1 VIKKEKILKILGW
14 AAFAVSAS
22 AFFLPVVNPD
32 VFWHLSAGKYA
43 AEHLAP
49 PRFDFLSWPAA
60 GKEWVDFEWGAQLL
74 YYLAWKAG
82 GFKALLVFKGLLL
95 CLVLAVFRGLA
106 LLYGRAALLPLVL
119 PLLAAAL
126 AGASD
131 LRPEN
136 FSLLFFALTLYGLEK
151 LRLKKLVPGR
161 KVLFLSFLFFALWIN
176 LDPGCFYGLALI
188 GLYAAGEFF
197 SERLSSIRG
206 GKPGRPLLSLEYLK
220 LFLLGL
226 AATLVNPYGP
236 ALYPVIAAHGLRS
249 PVPGGHL
256 GVWAAST
263 FGNPHF
269 WPYLLLLAGGSSG
282 LLLFFLRRRHAV
294 YPHLAGLLFFIWA
307 SAGYS
312 GNIPFF
318 VISGLAFALAL
329 PWELPHFSRRDP
341 LFVVGAACGA
351 CLVLW
356 FYASFIWPHY
366 TGKAPVFRAS
376 SGNLARFL
384 KANKKE
390 LSGLRLYNHGDWGGW
405 LGWEL
410 APAYKVFMDGRYL
423 FKEKAGE
430 LAADSRGYRRW
441 SGLIDKYKFDL
452 MLITLNEPLIPITQ
466 RLADGRVELF
476 WRPAYLFYLPKK
488 DWAVVY
494 WDYRVAALVRRSAV
508 PAAWVAAREYLYL
521 RPTDVPNLA
530 SPVLAGEIPLSG
542 LDRELALYLGSH
554 PGGKEAPSNTSLV
567 NFCRLLKEA
576 CAKKGA
582 KCLL

>member
-1 VIKKEKILKILGW
+1 MIEKEKILKILGW

-49 PRFDFLSWPAA
+49 PRFDFLSWPSA
-60 GKEWVDFEWGAQLL
+60 GEKWVDFEWGAQLL

-106 LLYGRAALLPLVL
+106 LLYRRASLLPLVL

-136 FSLLFFALTLYGLEK
+136 FSLLFFSLTLYGLEK
-151 LRLKKLVPGR
+151 IRLKELVSGR
-161 KVLFLSFLFFALWIN
+161 KSLFFTFLLFAVWIN
-176 LDPGCFYGLALI
+176 LDPGCFYGLALT

-197 SERLSSIRG
+197 S
-206 GKPGRPLLSLEYLK
+206 GRPRRGLEYLK
-220 LFLLGL
+220 LLLAGL

-236 ALYPVIAAHGLRS
+236 ELYAVIAAHGLRS
-249 PVPGGHL
+249 PVPGEHL

-269 WPYLLLLAGGSSG
+269 WPYLALLAGISSG
-282 LLLFFLRRRHAV
+282 LLLFFLRRRYAV
-294 YPHLAGLLFFIWA
+294 YPHFAGLIFFIWA

-318 VISGLAFALAL
+318 IISGLAFAMAL
-329 PWELPHFSRRDP
+329 PWELPRFSRRDP
-341 LFVVGAACGA
+341 LFIGGAACGA
-351 CLVLW
+351 FLVLW
-356 FYASFIWPHY
+356 FYAAFIWPHY
-366 TGKAPVFRAS
+366 TGKTPVFRAS

-390 LSGLRLYNHGDWGGW
+390 LSGLRLYNYGDWGGW

-410 APAYKVFMDGRYL
+410 APDYKVFMDGRYL
-423 FKEKAGE
+423 FKDKAGE
-430 LAADSRGYRRW
+430 LAVDGRGYRRW
-441 SGLIDKYKFDL
+441 SGLLEKYKFDL
-452 MLITLNEPLIPITQ
+452 MLITLNEPLVPIKQ
-466 RLADGRVELF
+466 RLANGRVELF

-508 PAAWVAAREYLYL
+508 PAAWVAAREYRYL

-542 LDRELALYLGSH
+542 LDRELALFLGSH
-554 PGGKEAPSNTSLV
+554 PGGAEAPANTSLV
-567 NFCRLLKEA
+567 NFCRLIKEA

-582 KCLL
+582 RCLL

>member
-1 VIKKEKILKILGW
+1 MIEKEKILKILGW

-49 PRFDFLSWPAA
+49 PRFDFLSWPSA
-60 GKEWVDFEWGAQLL
+60 GEKWVDFEWGAQLL

-106 LLYGRAALLPLVL
+106 LLYRRASLLPLVL

-136 FSLLFFALTLYGLEK
+136 FSLLFFSLTLYGLEK
-151 LRLKKLVPGR
+151 IRLKELVSGR
-161 KVLFLSFLFFALWIN
+161 KSLFFTFLLFAVWIN
-176 LDPGCFYGLALI
+176 LDPGCFYGLALT

-197 SERLSSIRG
+197 S
-206 GKPGRPLLSLEYLK
+206 GRPRRGLEYLK
-220 LFLLGL
+220 LLLAGL

-236 ALYPVIAAHGLRS
+236 ELYAVIAAHGLRS
-249 PVPGGHL
+249 PVPGEHL

-269 WPYLLLLAGGSSG
+269 WPYLALLAGISSG
-282 LLLFFLRRRHAV
+282 LLLFFLRRRYAV
-294 YPHLAGLLFFIWA
+294 YPHFAGLIFFIWA

-318 VISGLAFALAL
+318 IISGLAFAMAL
-329 PWELPHFSRRDP
+329 PWELPRFSSRGP
-341 LFVVGAACGA
+341 LVLGGAACGA

-366 TGKAPVFRAS
+366 TGKTPVFRAS
-376 SGNLARFL
+376 SDNLARFL
-384 KANKKE
+384 KASKKE
-390 LSGLRLYNHGDWGGW
+390 LSGLRLYNYGDWGGW

-410 APAYKVFMDGRYL
+410 APDYKVFMDGRYL
-423 FKEKAGE
+423 FKDKAGE
-430 LAADSRGYRRW
+430 LAVDGRGYRRW
-441 SGLIDKYKFDL
+441 SGLLEKYKFDL
-452 MLITLNEPLIPITQ
+452 MLITLNEPLVPIKQ
-466 RLADGRVELF
+466 RLANGRVELF

-508 PAAWVAAREYLYL
+508 PAAWVAAREYRYL

-542 LDRELALYLGSH
+542 LDRELALFLGSH
-554 PGGKEAPSNTSLV
+554 PGGAEAPANTSLV
-567 NFCRLLKEA
+567 NFCRLIKEA

-582 KCLL
+582 RCLL

>member
-1 VIKKEKILKILGW
+1 MIGW

-22 AFFLPVVNPD
+22 AFFLPVLNPD

-43 AEHLAP
+43 AGHLAP

-74 YYLAWKAG
+74 YYLAYKTG
-82 GFKALLVFKGLLL
+82 GFKALLLFKGLLL

-106 LLYGRAALLPLVL
+106 LLYGRAALLPLAL
-119 PLLAAAL
+119 PLLGAAL
-126 AGASD
+126 AGAGD

-136 FSLLFFALTLYGLEK
+136 FSLLFFALTLFALEK
-151 LRLKKLVPGR
+151 IRLGKLVPAR
-161 KVLFLSFLFFALWIN
+161 RSVFLSFSFFALWVN

-197 SERLSSIRG
+197 SEGLSSIRG
-206 GKPGRPLLSLEYLK
+206 EKRERARLSPVYLK
-220 LFLLGL
+220 LLLAGL
-226 AATLVNPYGP
+226 AATLVNPYGLE
-236 ALYPVIAAHGLRS
+236 LYPAIAAHALRS
-249 PVPGGHL
+249 PVPGEQL
-256 GVWAAST
+256 GVWAASA
-263 FGNPHF
+263 FGNPHL
-269 WPYLLLLAGGSSG
+269 WPYRLLLAGVSSG
-282 LLLFFLRRRHAV
+282 LLFFFLRRRHAV
-294 YPHLAGLLFFIWA
+294 YPHFAGLIFFA
-307 SAGYS
+307 GLSAGYP

-318 VISGLAFALAL
+318 VIAGLAFALAL
-329 PWELPHFSRRDP
+329 PWEVPSFSRRDP
-341 LFVVGAACGA
+341 LAAGAASA
-351 CLVLW
+351 AFLLLY
-356 FYASFIWPHY
+356 FYASYIWPYY
-366 TGKAPVFRAS
+366 TGKTPVFRAS
-376 SGNLARFL
+376 SVNLAQFL
-384 KANKKE
+384 KTNKKE
-390 LSGLRLYNHGDWGGW
+390 LSGLRLYNAGDWGGW

-410 APAYKVFMDGRYL
+410 APDYKVFMDGRYL

-430 LAADSRGYRRW
+430 LAADARGYRRW
-441 SGLIDKYKFDL
+441 GGLIEKYKFDL
-452 MLITLNEPLIPITQ
+452 MLITLNEPLIPVRQ

-508 PAAWVAAREYLYL
+508 PAAWVAAREYFYL

-542 LDRELALYLGSH
+542 LDRELELYLASH

-567 NFCRLLKEA
+567 NFCRLIKEA

>member
-1 VIKKEKILKILGW
+1 MIKKENLIKLLGW

-22 AFFLPVVNPD
+22 AFFLPIVNPD

-49 PRFDFLSWPAA
+49 PRFDFLSWPSA

-95 CLVLAVFRGLA
+95 CLVLAVFRALA
-106 LLYGRAALLPLVL
+106 LLYGRAALLPLAL

-126 AGASD
+126 AGAGD

-136 FSLLFFALTLYGLEK
+136 FSLLFFSLTLYGLEK
-151 LRLKKLVPGR
+151 LRLKELVPGR
-161 KVLFLSFLFFALWIN
+161 KALFLAFLLFAVWIN
-176 LDPGCFYGLALI
+176 LDPGCFYGLALT

-197 SERLSSIRG
+197 AGR
-206 GKPGRPLLSLEYLK
+206 PGRGLEYLK
-220 LFLLGL
+220 LLLAGL

-236 ALYPVIAAHGLRS
+236 ELYPAIAAHGLRS
-249 PVPGGHL
+249 PVPGEHL

-269 WPYLLLLAGGSSG
+269 WPYLALLAGVSSG
-282 LLLFFLRRRHAV
+282 LLLFILRRRHAV
-294 YPHLAGLLFFIWA
+294 YPHFAALVFFIWA
-307 SAGYS
+307 SAGHS

-329 PWELPHFSRRDP
+329 PWELPPFSSRHP
-341 LFVVGAACGA
+341 LALGGAACGA
-351 CLVLW
+351 FLVLW

-366 TGKAPVFRAS
+366 TGKTPVFRAS
-376 SGNLARFL
+376 SGNLALFL
-384 KANKKE
+384 KANKRE
-390 LSGLRLYNHGDWGGW
+390 LSGLRLYNQGDWGGW

-410 APAYKVFMDGRYL
+410 APDYKVFMDGRYL
-423 FKEKAGE
+423 FKDKAVE
-430 LAADSRGYRRW
+430 LAADGRGYPRW
-441 SGLIDKYKFDL
+441 SGLIEKYKFDL
-452 MLITLNEPLIPITQ
+452 MLITLNEPLVPIRQ

-542 LDRELALYLGSH
+542 LDRELALFLGSH
-554 PGGKEAPSNTSLV
+554 PGGAEAPANTSLV
-567 NFCRLLKEA
+567 NFCRLIKEA